1 MIACDPFPYGDKAQ
15 RQQWK
20 ALIATLEQ
28 SLRLHRHQ
36 SGHLQRLDAYLHE
49 RTDGMIGSLSH
60 LIRGAA
66 VEAILDGT
74 EKITRDTLD
83 RVGLD
88 HAAEAARSRRKATAR
103 RRRDSAG

>member
-1 MIACDPFPYGDKAQ
+1 MIACDPFPYGGTAQ
-15 RQQWK
+15 REQWK

-36 SGHLQRLDAYLHE
+36 PGHLERLDAYLHE

-74 EKITRDTLD
+74 EKIARETLD
-83 RVGLD
+83 RIGLD
-88 HAAEAARSRRKATAR
+88 YAAEAARTRRRTAR
-103 RRRDSAG
+103 RRRDGTG

>member
-1 MIACDPFPYGDKAQ
+1 VIACAPFPYGATAQ
-15 RQQWK
+15 RQQWQ

-36 SGHLQRLDAYLHE
+36 AGRLVRLDAYLHE
-49 RTDGMIGSLSH
+49 RTDGMVGSLSH

-74 EKITRDTLD
+74 EKIIRETLE

-88 HAAEAARSRRKATAR
+88 HAAEDARARRKTAR
-103 RRRDSAG
+103 RRGDNAR